1 MSKRSPRFEAAILLL
16 FSPLIISWGAGT
28 TGCFLDFLVAPAAW
42 VGSIPARTSF
52 PGLIVASLI
61 ATAAALRPTPE
72 LSKIARALFLLLAL
86 ILLAPAAAASR
97 PLPWLVVSFL
107 AAAWL
112 KNEPV
117 HQGSSPPPKLW
128 ELLSIPALW
137 ILCARVRP
145 WGPGLLLDHWI
156 DGPALFLGSR
166 PLLADALALL
176 IPLAAIPLLAG
187 PTAMRGPRSIVFGAG
202 GALLLVAT
210 FGSDQAWLSAA
221 VLGGVIGAWPPRR
234 ATAGARSHQAI
245 YLLLVCACASGRL
258 ALTERWRCG
267 DVAEEAPV
275 KELLQGDGVLSLALS
290 AGNLGYLALLAEEGR
305 VLQRMTVTG
314 ALGDEAPLEPVGGFL
329 VSPVLQGDPVVRV
342 VPLPNGARVEWWD
355 VPRLEL
361 LAARDVAIGCSVERA
376 LDEGNGH
383 LLLSCKDQ
391 TMRLTGL
398 GGDKPLTD
406 VDLAGFTPHE
416 ALKKG
421 LLVHR
426 EGAFSRASV
435 LGTEGE
441 VASALVGPYA
451 SDVASSPGRF
461 LVARGPAGHLALRA
475 APAPVP
481 SLYEPP
487 SDPKTRVVHALTNRS
502 DSVRVGVWPGE
513 VHYSPRRRAAYVTSP
528 VDASVTLVDVDVT
541 WQQRA
546 VSVGAPP
553 RQVVL
558 ETGSATLY
566 VANRCG
572 VFAVRIPRPDPWE

>member
-1 MSKRSPRFEAAILLL
+1 MSKRSPRSEAAILLL
-16 FSPLIISWGAGT
+16 FSPLLISWGAGT
-28 TGCFLDFLVAPAAW
+28 TGRFLDLAAAPAAL

-52 PGLIVASLI
+52 FGLIVVVVI
-61 ATAAALRPTPE
+61 AVAAA
-72 LSKIARALFLLLAL
+72 SKPSPAASRVARTLFQVLAVA
-86 ILLAPAAAASR
+86 LLAPAAAASR
-97 PLPWLVVSFL
+97 PLPWLAAAFL

-112 KNEPV
+112 RNDAPDEP
-117 HQGSSPPPKLW
+117 SSPEPRLW
-128 ELLSIPALW
+128 ELLALPALW
-137 ILCARVRP
+137 VLCARVRP
-145 WGPGLLLDHWI
+145 WGPGLLPDGWLDL
-156 DGPALFLGSR
+156 GAATLGSR
-166 PLLADALALL
+166 PVLADALAVL

-187 PTAMRGPRSIVFGAG
+187 PTMRGARSIALGAG
-202 GALLLVAT
+202 GAVVLVAT

-234 ATAGARSHQAI
+234 ATAAAQPNQLL
-245 YLLLVCACASGRL
+245 YLLLICACASGRL

-275 KELLQGDGVLSLALS
+275 KELLAGDGVIGLALS

-314 ALGDEAPLEPVGGFL
+314 ALGDRAALEPAGGFL
-329 VSPVLQGDPVVRV
+329 VSPVHPGDPVVRV
-342 VPLPNGARVEWWD
+342 VPNQAGAMIEWWD
-355 VPRLEL
+355 VPRLERTAFREL
-361 LAARDVAIGCSVERA
+361 SIGCSIDRA
-376 LDEGNGH
+376 MDEGGGR
-383 LLLSCKDQ
+383 LLLGCKER
-391 TMRLTGL
+391 TFRFA
-398 GGDKPLTD
+398 GDEPITEL
-406 VDLAGFTPHE
+406 DLDGFIPHE
-416 ALKKG
+416 ALNRG

-426 EGAFSRASV
+426 EGVLSRAEV
-435 LGTEGE
+435 LGAEGT
-441 VASALVGPYA
+441 VASSSLGPYA
-451 SDVASSPGRF
+451 SDVASAPGRF
-461 LVARGPAGHLALRA
+461 LVARGPAGHLDLRA
-475 APAPVP
+475 APTAIP

-487 SDPKTRVVHALTNRS
+487 SDPKTRVIHALKNRS
-502 DSVRVGVWPGE
+502 DRVRVGVWPGE

-541 WQQRA
+541 WHQRA